1 MNVPWATWVE
11 RTVPK
16 KEMRS
21 LGKLPEKSSGG
32 SLLLAREE
40 VSLPALATLVGWTT
54 VLTVGLLGLW
64 LHYPRPGVPA
74 AAPFIQAELLQVK
87 LTAAPPQNA
96 AASRETRPAPETQLS
111 VPLVPPLPQMT
122 APQPAVAFV
131 QPVPFPATTALA
143 AAPASGVATTATSD
157 GAAVPELV
165 WDHGDNRQP
174 RPEYPRRAVLEGQQG
189 TVQLRFRVD
198 ATGRV
203 ATVEITDPS
212 PWPLLNQAAETAIRE
227 TWRFRPGRVR
237 WFKVPIRFR
246 LED

>member
-1 MNVPWATWVE
+1 MISSHQP
-11 RTVPK
+11 P
-16 KEMRS
+16 
-21 LGKLPEKSSGG
+21 LPASR
-32 SLLLAREE
+32 LAGPSPVVREE
-40 VSLPALATLVGWTT
+40 ISLPALTTLVVWTT

-74 AAPFIQAELLQVK
+74 SIPAIQAELLQVK

-96 AASRETRPAPETQLS
+96 AASREAEPAPETQLS
-111 VPLVPPLPQMT
+111 VPLVPPLPQMA
-122 APQPAVAFV
+122 APQPAAAFV
-131 QPVPFPATTALA
+131 VPVPFPATTTLA
-143 AAPASGVATTATSD
+143 AATASGAATTATSD
-157 GAAVPELV
+157 GNAVPELD
-165 WDHGDNRQP
+165 WDHGDNQQP